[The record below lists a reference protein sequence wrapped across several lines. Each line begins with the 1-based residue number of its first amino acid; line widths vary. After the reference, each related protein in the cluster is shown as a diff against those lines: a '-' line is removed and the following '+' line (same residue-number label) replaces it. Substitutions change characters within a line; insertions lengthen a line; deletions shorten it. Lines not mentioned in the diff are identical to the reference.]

1 METSPASPAVIKR
14 RSGTSRLPAHSR
26 ELILAATRDMLKEG
40 SYETFSMAEV
50 AARAFVTRRTL
61 YNQFLSKDDL
71 YRASREALLHELA
84 EFYVDDIP
92 PRMSTSDGLRYF
104 AQACFDL
111 FSDERSIELV
121 LSTVRDGEKQPWL
134 VQAFQRMVRDRLI
147 RTCEL
152 YVLQR
157 TRRAGSLRTNPR
169 HIAEQFVAVIE
180 AMAIGPDI
188 FGGSRLL
195 RPNDVADRLNIVAK
209 AYGAMLE
216 AEGLDED
223 RNSAAQPYYSE
234 ST

>member
-1 METSPASPAVIKR
+1 MPAQ
-14 RSGTSRLPAHSR
+14 SRA
-26 ELILAATRDMLKEG
+26 LILAATRDMLRDG
-40 SYETFSMAEV
+40 SFESLSMGEV

-71 YRASREALLHELA
+71 YRASRETLLHELA

-92 PRMSTSDGLRYF
+92 PRIATCDGLRYF
-104 AQACFDL
+104 AQTCFDL

-121 LSTVRDGEKQPWL
+121 LSTVRDREKQPWL
-134 VQAFQRMVRDRLI
+134 VQSYQRIVRDRLV

-152 YVLQR
+152 FVLQR
-157 TRRAGSLRTNPR
+157 TRRAENMRANPR

-188 FGGSRLL
+188 FGSARLL
-195 RPNDVADRLNIVAK
+195 RPTDVADRLNIVAN

-216 AEGLDED
+216 AEGPFVDAKRVGD
-223 RNSAAQPYYSE
+223 QSYAA
-234 ST
+234 

>member
-1 METSPASPAVIKR
+1 MQTSHLPGQNQKR
-14 RSGTSRLPAHSR
+14 GSGTSRLPAQSR
-26 ELILAATRDMLKEG
+26 ALILAAARDMLSEG
-40 SYETFSMAEV
+40 SFETFSMGEV

-71 YRASREALLHELA
+71 YRASRETLLHELA
-84 EFYVDDIP
+84 EVYVDDIP
-92 PRMSTSDGLRYF
+92 PKTSTCDGLIYF

-121 LSTVRDGEKQPWL
+121 LSTVRDGETQPWL
-134 VQAFQRMVRDRLI
+134 VQSYQRIVRDRLI

-152 YVLQR
+152 FVLQR
-157 TRRAGSLRTNPR
+157 TRRLATMRENPR

-188 FGGSRLL
+188 FGGARLL
-195 RPNDVADRLNIVAK
+195 RPSDVAERLNVVAN

-216 AEGLDED
+216 AKGP
-223 RNSAAQPYYSE
+223 AADPGSDNARQYAA
-234 ST
+234 